1 MKKVRYLFILLCSV
15 TLLAGCTTRSQSGRV
30 YTQDQPKMAHTVLLG
45 TVTRVEAVTIEGNRG
60 LGTLGGGKGSAL
72 MAVGGAVA
80 GAVAGS
86 MAEKEITTKDA
97 LEIEVRLDSG
107 IIQLVVQETGE
118 AFDVGDRVR
127 VVKGA
132 MAHLGS
138 GIENQ
143 HARLS
148 GVKRMVRSRHSTGV
162 KRLNFG

>member
-45 TVTRVEAVTIEGNRG
+45 TVTRVEAVTIEGEPGG

-127 VVKGA
+127 VVKGGD
-132 MAHLGS
+132 GS
-138 GIENQ
+138 F
-143 HARLS
+143 R
-148 GVKRMVRSRHSTGV
+148 VRH
-162 KRLNFG
+162 